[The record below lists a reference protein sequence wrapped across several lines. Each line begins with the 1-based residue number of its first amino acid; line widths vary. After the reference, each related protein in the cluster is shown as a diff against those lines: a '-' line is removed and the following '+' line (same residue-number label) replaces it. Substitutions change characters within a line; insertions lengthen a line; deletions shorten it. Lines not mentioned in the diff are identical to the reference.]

1 VPVNRDRLV
10 AVAADPAGRAA
21 AARDIAVAGTRVA
34 IEPAAGEVVTAAGE
48 RLDDLLVVAPHRG
61 AVLGGRPPAP
71 GPLRGPRGP
80 GRFQRRRPVG
90 SDLSSV
96 DPRTVDLAGAQVD
109 VTQAVVLVTALGLS
123 VRPDAP
129 E

>member
-1 VPVNRDRLV
+1 
-10 AVAADPAGRAA
+10 
-21 AARDIAVAGTRVA
+21 
-34 IEPAAGEVVTAAGE
+34 
-48 RLDDLLVVAPHRG
+48 
-61 AVLGGRPPAP
+61 
-71 GPLRGPRGP
+71 
-80 GRFQRRRPVG
+80 VG